1 MNQFKDAEF
10 MTAREKAMVL
20 KQWKT
25 FIAGGFKWDHFT
37 ERIYKHLSLHC
48 AFIAH
53 YSRAGFYGTYFEN
66 PEDTIRFIAQ
76 FDRAKGCIS
85 VEYGMD
91 FWLKG
96 EYEDLNRAMCEAIE
110 PHKELIC
117 SRCSE
122 HIRERDLGE
131 ARRLLRKHSMAKEE

>member
-10 MTAREKAMVL
+10 MTALEKQVVL

-25 FIAGGFKWDHFT
+25 FIAGGFRWQHFT

-53 YSRAGFYGTYFEN
+53 YNRAGFYGTYFDN
-66 PEDTIRFIAQ
+66 PEDAIQFVSQ

-96 EYEDLNRAMCEAIE
+96 EYEDLNQAMCEAFE
-110 PHKELIC
+110 SFKEGIYQK
-117 SRCSE
+117 CSE
-122 HIRERDLGE
+122 RIRERDLSQ
-131 ARRLLRKHSMAKEE
+131 ARQLLAKHGLAKEE